1 MPSLARDGPSE
12 VSSRSSSRRRFQ
24 AGPVTSVPQ
33 SEVSSTVRPARGFW
47 PRLVMRWLQGVQY
60 GQIRIIFPGGATHV
74 ARGAEPGAD
83 AAITIKRNRAVRR
96 MLARGDVGF
105 AEAFMDGDWSTPDLL
120 AVLDFG
126 YQNETAL
133 AGPMKASALFSRLL
147 RFQHRLRANTRSGAK
162 RNIAYHYDLGNE
174 FYGHW
179 LDETMTYSSGLFGHE
194 TASLTDAQ
202 IRKYRRIIHSLELQP
217 ADHVL
222 EIGCGWGGFAELA
235 ASETG
240 CRVTGITLSKEQ
252 AAFSSQRMKANGL
265 DDRVEIRIQDYRDV
279 PERFDKVVSIE
290 MFEAVGE
297 ENWPV
302 YFRAVRDRLRP
313 SGRANLQIITV
324 ADDRFEAY
332 RANIDFIRRYIFPGG
347 MLPTKSILADEIK
360 AAGMRLKESFFFG
373 LSYAETLNRWRER
386 FQQRWAQIVPLG
398 FDERFF
404 RMWSYYLCGSEAS
417 FRAETTDVG
426 QFLIQRD
433 S

>member
-1 MPSLARDGPSE
+1 
-12 VSSRSSSRRRFQ
+12 
-24 AGPVTSVPQ
+24 
-33 SEVSSTVRPARGFW
+33 
-47 PRLVMRWLQGVQY
+47 
-60 GQIRIIFPGGATHV
+60 
-74 ARGAEPGAD
+74 
-83 AAITIKRNRAVRR
+83 
-96 MLARGDVGF
+96 
-105 AEAFMDGDWSTPDLL
+105 
-120 AVLDFG
+120 
-126 YQNETAL
+126 
-133 AGPMKASALFSRLL
+133 
-147 RFQHRLRANTRSGAK
+147 
-162 RNIAYHYDLGNE
+162 
-174 FYGHW
+174 
-179 LDETMTYSSGLFGHE
+179 
-194 TASLTDAQ
+194 
-202 IRKYRRIIHSLELQP
+202 
-217 ADHVL
+217 
-222 EIGCGWGGFAELA
+222 
-235 ASETG
+235 
-240 CRVTGITLSKEQ
+240 
-252 AAFSSQRMKANGL
+252 
-265 DDRVEIRIQDYRDV
+265 
-279 PERFDKVVSIE
+279 

-398 FDERFF
+398 FDERSF